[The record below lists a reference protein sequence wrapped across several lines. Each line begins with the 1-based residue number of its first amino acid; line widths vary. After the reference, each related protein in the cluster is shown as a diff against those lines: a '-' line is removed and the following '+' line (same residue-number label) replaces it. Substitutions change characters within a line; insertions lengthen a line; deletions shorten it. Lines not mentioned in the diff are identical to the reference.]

1 MTQPIAEILKKL
13 DTNFG
18 RTVKLCS
25 WLALWDRV
33 VDDRVRKHT
42 EAVKISNRVLHV
54 STSSATWANELS
66 FLRVKF
72 VQKFNDEAGQEII
85 RDIKFKAGG

>member
-1 MTQPIAEILKKL
+1 MTQPIAEILNKL

-18 RTVKLCS
+18 RTVKLCG
-25 WLALWDRV
+25 WLTLWDRV

-42 EAVKISNRVLHV
+42 EAVKIRNRVLHV
-54 STSSATWANELS
+54 ATSSATWANELS
-66 FLRVKF
+66 FLKGKF